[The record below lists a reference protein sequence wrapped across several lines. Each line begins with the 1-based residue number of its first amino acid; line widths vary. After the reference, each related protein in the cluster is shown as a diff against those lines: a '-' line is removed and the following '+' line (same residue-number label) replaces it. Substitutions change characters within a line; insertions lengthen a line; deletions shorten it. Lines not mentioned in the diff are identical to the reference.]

1 MAIIDKRACLAQL
14 QGATLELGCGGRKRH
29 PEAIGIDVLDDECV
43 DIVGDVYEVLEQVPE
58 ASVKAVYSYHFFEH
72 VTNLPRLMDL
82 LARVIEPDGF
92 LSVVVPH
99 FSNPYFYSDY
109 THRGSFG
116 LYSFSYLVS
125 DNIHRRRVP
134 TYGREVWFELLR
146 AELIFKSSPPFY
158 VRYAFKKILQIVFNL
173 NRYTRELYEENFC
186 YLFPCYEIRFE
197 MRRTGTWAATKP
209 PPH

>member
-1 MAIIDKRACLAQL
+1 MAQL

-29 PEAIGIDVLDDECV
+29 PEALGIDALDHECV
-43 DIVGDVYEVLEQVPE
+43 DIVGDVYEVLEQVP
-58 ASVKAVYSYHFFEH
+58 ASSVKAVYSYHFFEH
-72 VTNLPRLMDL
+72 VPDLPRLMDL
-82 LARVIEPDGF
+82 LARVIQPDGF

-109 THRGSFG
+109 THRGFFG

-125 DNIHRRRVP
+125 DNIHLRKVP
-134 TYGREVWFELLR
+134 TYGRQACFELSQ
-146 AELIFKSSPPFY
+146 AKLIFKSSPPFY
-158 VRYAFKKILQIVFNL
+158 VRYAFKKILQTVFNL

-197 MRRTGTWAATKP
+197 MRRHNPATLP
-209 PPH
+209 EPT